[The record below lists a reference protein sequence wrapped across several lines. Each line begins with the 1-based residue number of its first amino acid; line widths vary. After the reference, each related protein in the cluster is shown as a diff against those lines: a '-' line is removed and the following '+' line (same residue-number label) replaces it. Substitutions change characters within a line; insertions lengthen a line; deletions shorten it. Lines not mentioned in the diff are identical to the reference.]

1 MRKKHQTTT
10 LFLHRSLRNSLIT
23 FMATTL
29 FSTAAYAAENAY
41 ELDTI
46 SVQGNEESG
55 YAVDQ
60 SKSLTKTRV
69 PLSESPFSV
78 QVIPE
83 TVFTEQNAL
92 GLEDV
97 YRNVS
102 GVVESGNTLN
112 AQSEVLPFIRGFES
126 PTVLRNGIRATQ
138 VGAVDLFNIESVEVL
153 KGPASILFGA
163 LEPGGVLNYTTK
175 KPRAIPSVSLKQ
187 QFGSDDYYRTTVD
200 ATGPVNENKDLLYRF
215 NLAYT
220 DSQSFRDEIDL
231 DRIAVSPVITWLAT
245 DQTELTLDFSYTRER
260 VPYDSGVPVDENG
273 DKLVPDDT
281 FFGDPS
287 LEGRTLEDI
296 FAGYTLEHQFNS
308 VFTLTNRLQFH
319 RSLPKNESIRNRG
332 VIGTP
337 GNEQLR
343 LRYQN
348 EERVEDELQFVTD
361 LTADFDTGS
370 LNHQALIGLDLIKQE
385 SEFRRFRQNLASID
399 INANPDVSFTPP
411 SDLQLSK
418 DLDSEMEWA
427 AVYFHDQ
434 ISMLEDG
441 RLKLLVGGR
450 YDSVKQTDNLESS
463 SFRDQEF
470 TGRAGLLYELT
481 PNLSPYVSVS
491 ESFNPQSGST
501 VDRSGAV
508 LAPETGLQY
517 EAGLKLQSLD
527 KKWLSTI
534 AVYEIEKEDVA
545 VFDSDFFNDTGEITY
560 FPGVEQRSRGVEF
573 DISGEI
579 SPGLNLIAN
588 YAYTDTE
595 VLKNDG
601 DPDSV
606 GERLGNVPLHTARL
620 WLSYDFQPGSRF
632 EHFGLGGGVRYESE
646 RLAQFDTDITLDDYT
661 VYDAAL
667 WYRKP
672 VSGGNVLTAQL
683 NFRNVFDEDYYARA
697 SDQSIVHAGLPFS
710 VYATVGLEF

>member
-1 MRKKHQTTT
+1 MQSKY
-10 LFLHRSLRNSLIT
+10 LFSIAVSRRQFRNSVIT

-29 FSTAAYAAENAY
+29 FSSLAIADESSYQ
-41 ELDTI
+41 LDSM
-46 SVQGNEESG
+46 SVQGNELTG
-55 YAVDQ
+55 YAVDE

-126 PTVLRNGIRATQ
+126 PTVLRNGTRATQ

-175 KPRAIPSVSLKQ
+175 KPRAIPSVNLKQ

-200 ATGPVNENKDLLYRF
+200 ATGPLTENKDLLYRF
-215 NLAYT
+215 NMAYT

-231 DRIAVSPVITWLAT
+231 DRVSIAPVLTWLAS

-308 VFTLTNRLQFH
+308 IFTLTNRLQFH

-332 VIGTP
+332 VTGVP
-337 GNEQLR
+337 GSEQLR

-361 LTADFDTGS
+361 LTADFNTGS
-370 LNHQALIGLDLIKQE
+370 LSHQALVGLDLIKQE
-385 SEFRRFRQNLASID
+385 SEFRRYRQNLANVD
-399 INANPDVSFTPP
+399 INANPNVSFTPP

-418 DLDSEMEWA
+418 DIDSETEWA

-434 ISMLEDG
+434 ISLLEDG
-441 RLKLLVGGR
+441 SLKLLLGGR
-450 YDSVKQTDNLESS
+450 YDSVKQTDNLNSS
-463 SFRDQEF
+463 AFRDQEF
-470 TGRAGLLYELT
+470 TARAGMLYELT
-481 PNLSPYVSVS
+481 PNISPYVSVS
-491 ESFNPQSGST
+491 ESFNPQPGGN

-545 VFDSDFFNDTGEITY
+545 VFDSDYFNATGENTY
-560 FPGVEQRSRGVEF
+560 FPGVEQRSKGFEF
-573 DISGEI
+573 DLTGEI
-579 SPGLNLIAN
+579 SQGLSLIAN

-595 VLKNDG
+595 VLKNAG

-620 WLSYDFQPGSRF
+620 WLSYKFQPGSRF
-632 EHFGLGGGVRYESE
+632 ENFGLGGGVRYESE
-646 RLAQFDTDITLDDYT
+646 RLAQFDNNIELEDYT
-661 VYDAAL
+661 VYDASV

-672 VSGGNVLTAQL
+672 VIGGNILTAQL
-683 NFRNVFDEDYYARA
+683 NFRNIFNEDYYARA
-697 SDQSIVHAGLPFS
+697 SDQSIVHPGQPAS
-710 VYATVGLEF
+710 VYATVGIEF